1 MSVLLFFFFFLSMK
15 NVFLDEPTENLTSR
29 TTDRMGK
36 RKSSDK
42 GGNKNKKFK
51 AGGFLDP
58 NTSGI
63 YATCARGKEQQCRKE
78 LMNIFSDKIEQLY
91 DLDQYK
97 DEQSDEEDKE
107 LSIEDQI
114 KKELNDMKQTN
125 ESKKE
130 FLKPIEIGCE
140 CVVFIK
146 TRKPVQPEELVEKI
160 CKDCVESKEKT
171 TRYTLKLTP
180 ITYSVSPTI
189 EEVKKLAAKVL
200 APHFHKPEG
209 QEPVKFAIQV
219 SKRNFNTLERGDII
233 KTIAECVGR
242 EHGHSV
248 DLKKY
253 DKLILV
259 ECFKTNIGMGVASN
273 YEKFEKYNLQQ
284 IFEKNMGEDDLSRVK
299 KEEKDSK
306 EEQKEDANAKKE

>member
-1 MSVLLFFFFFLSMK
+1 MEENLISDEMK
-15 NVFLDEPTENLTSR
+15 NVFLDEPTENLTSS

-42 GGNKNKKFK
+42 GGNKSKKFK

-63 YATCARGKEQQCRKE
+63 YATCVRGKEQQCRKE

-97 DEQSDEEDKE
+97 DEQSDGEEKE

-125 ESKKE
+125 ESNKE
-130 FLKPIEIGCE
+130 FLKPIEMGCE

-160 CKDCVESKEKT
+160 CEDCVESKEKT
-171 TRYTLKLTP
+171 SRYTLKLTP

-200 APHFHKPEG
+200 APHF
-209 QEPVKFAIQV
+209 I
-219 SKRNFNTLERGDII
+219 N
-233 KTIAECVGR
+233 
-242 EHGHSV
+242 
-248 DLKKY
+248 LK
-253 DKLILV
+253 DK
-259 ECFKTNIGMGVASN
+259 SRSS
-273 YEKFEKYNLQQ
+273 LQ
-284 IFEKNMGEDDLSRVK
+284 FR
-299 KEEKDSK
+299 
-306 EEQKEDANAKKE
+306 